1 MYIGSLLKSVTS
13 NVTKFSSSTVPDTF
27 VATVSVMSLV
37 SKNLGVLMATLTK
50 KMMVK
55 YLRTRMLVLEG

>member
-13 NVTKFSSSTVPDTF
+13 NVTKFSSSTVPDAF